1 MPNWRSVFQ
10 GKLINIKE
18 IDFTNDRNSNIH
30 DDQPPSP
37 APEKPTFEVD
47 EELTEK
53 LSNEAVENDEIFQRL
68 RRTLQ
73 GMIENAE
80 SALVQ
85 KVNMSARVLAEYAQQ
100 EENEGMCPES

>member
-1 MPNWRSVFQ
+1 M
-10 GKLINIKE
+10 
-18 IDFTNDRNSNIH
+18 
-30 DDQPPSP
+30 
-37 APEKPTFEVD
+37 D

-85 KVNMSARVLAEYAQQ
+85 KVSVSARVLAECAQ
-100 EENEGMCPES
+100 EEEESEGMSSLVMEI

>member
-1 MPNWRSVFQ
+1 M
-10 GKLINIKE
+10 
-18 IDFTNDRNSNIH
+18 
-30 DDQPPSP
+30 
-37 APEKPTFEVD
+37 D

-85 KVNMSARVLAEYAQQ
+85 KVSVSARVLAECAQ
-100 EENEGMCPES
+100 EEEESEGMSSFVMEIQSAICSSYLFRNCKTISHSTFMDTKH

>member
-1 MPNWRSVFQ
+1 M
-10 GKLINIKE
+10 
-18 IDFTNDRNSNIH
+18 
-30 DDQPPSP
+30 
-37 APEKPTFEVD
+37 D

-100 EENEGMCPES
+100 EENEGMCLPGVMSKMYKALMSLL

>member
-1 MPNWRSVFQ
+1 M
-10 GKLINIKE
+10 
-18 IDFTNDRNSNIH
+18 
-30 DDQPPSP
+30 
-37 APEKPTFEVD
+37 D

-100 EENEGMCPES
+100 EENEGMHIPGITSKMYKALISIL

>member
-1 MPNWRSVFQ
+1 M
-10 GKLINIKE
+10 
-18 IDFTNDRNSNIH
+18 
-30 DDQPPSP
+30 
-37 APEKPTFEVD
+37 D

-85 KVNMSARVLAEYAQQ
+85 KVSVSARVLAECAQ
-100 EENEGMCPES
+100 EEEESEGMLSFCHEDIKYKLLILLF

>member
-1 MPNWRSVFQ
+1 M
-10 GKLINIKE
+10 
-18 IDFTNDRNSNIH
+18 
-30 DDQPPSP
+30 
-37 APEKPTFEVD
+37 D

-85 KVNMSARVLAEYAQQ
+85 KVNVSARVIAECAQ
-100 EENEGMCPES
+100 EEEESEGMSSFFMEI